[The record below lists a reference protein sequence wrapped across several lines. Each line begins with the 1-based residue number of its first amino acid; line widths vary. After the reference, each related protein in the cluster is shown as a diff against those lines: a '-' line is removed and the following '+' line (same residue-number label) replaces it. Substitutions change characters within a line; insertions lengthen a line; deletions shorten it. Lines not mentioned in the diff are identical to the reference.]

1 MKTALITGASGGIG
15 KELAILFAK
24 NGHNTVLVARNI
36 DKLDKLAD
44 ELQGEYKIT
53 ALPLKFDLSVPG
65 SAQKLYDELKERK
78 IDIDFLINN
87 AGFGD
92 FGVLSAEK
100 LKKYTDM
107 LNLNIVALTE
117 LTTLF
122 ANDMKTRK
130 FGKIMNVASTAAFQ
144 PLPYFAVYAAT
155 KAYVLS
161 VSEALHFE
169 FKKFG
174 VIVSALCPG
183 PTETNFAVAADVD
196 KTPMFENNSSAMSA
210 KEVAKIGYKGMM
222 DNKMTIVTGIKNKI
236 NAYFSGKM
244 PSRKIVPAM
253 MGKAFKKFAN

>member
-53 ALPLKFDLSVPG
+53 TLPLKFDLSVPD

-92 FGVLSAEK
+92 FGILSAEK
-100 LKKYTDM
+100 LRKYTDM

-130 FGKIMNVASTAAFQ
+130 FGKIMNVASTASFQ
-144 PLPYFAVYAAT
+144 PLPYFSVYAAT

-161 VSEALHFE
+161 LSEALHYE
-169 FKKFG
+169 FKDFG
-174 VIVSALCPG
+174 VIISALCPG

-196 KTPMFENNSSAMSA
+196 KTPMFDNNRSAMSA
-210 KEVAKIGYKGMM
+210 KEVAEIGYKGMM
-222 DNKMTIVTGIKNKI
+222 DNKMTIVTGFKNKL
-236 NAYFSGKM
+236 NAYFSGKL